1 MELTAGMKIPEII
14 YSTAYESGM
23 SYLEKTKGQK
33 SVILFN
39 RYYG

>member
-1 MELTAGMKIPEII
+1 MKIPEII